1 MSAPLMP
8 KATALWLLDNT
19 TLTFQQIADFCCL
32 HLLEIQALADGETGL
47 GLQPFDPIA
56 AEQISAENLEAC
68 QKNPEEK
75 LVLLSPPA
83 HSSRASKKS
92 RYTPLSRRKERPDAI
107 AWLLKYHPGLT
118 DAQIIRLVRTTKA
131 TIEAI
136 RSGSHRNMEEINA
149 RNPVVLGLC
158 SQENLDE
165 EVKVVAAVSARKE
178 ESLNKESSSVDS

>member
-19 TLTFQQIADFCCL
+19 TLTFNQIADFCRL
-32 HLLEIQALADGETGL
+32 HLLEVQALADEETGF
-47 GLQPFDPIA
+47 GLQPFDPIS

-75 LVLLSPPA
+75 LVLLSPHT
-83 HSSRASKKS
+83 HSSRALKKS
-92 RYTPLSRRKERPDAI
+92 RYTPLARRKERPDAI
-107 AWLLKYHPGLT
+107 AWLLKFHPELA

-131 TIEAI
+131 TIESI
-136 RSGSHRNMEEINA
+136 RAGTHKSMEEINA

-158 SQENLDE
+158 SQENLDD
-165 EVKVVAAVSARKE
+165 EVK
-178 ESLNKESSSVDS
+178 SSVKSIPVAESPATE